1 MTIITRR
8 FHPTYKCLAGA
19 SCINAFWQ
27 NHLGTTALLASIEAV
42 ICSNWILA
50 DLKCWDHRCLFP
62 ILESCQ
68 AKGNE
73 IQTANLKLLDEG
85 VTAREGEK
93 VPLSV
98 KDSLSKGVLDW
109 YERGHGLE

>member
-1 MTIITRR
+1 MHSGKII
-8 FHPTYKCLAGA
+8 
-19 SCINAFWQ
+19 W
-27 NHLGTTALLASIEAV
+27 
-42 ICSNWILA
+42 
-50 DLKCWDHRCLFP
+50 
-62 ILESCQ
+62 

-98 KDSLSKGVLDW
+98 KDRPFGARFQLVFARFRGFRAEKSA
-109 YERGHGLE
+109 GHGGRGGLPAVHRAPSQRPALCGLWRW

>member
-1 MTIITRR
+1 MLQEPVVSMHSGKIIWVEPARSLII
-8 FHPTYKCLAGA
+8 CLALVCVA
-19 SCINAFWQ
+19 
-27 NHLGTTALLASIEAV
+27 
-42 ICSNWILA
+42 
-50 DLKCWDHRCLFP
+50 R
-62 ILESCQ
+62 Q

-98 KDSLSKGVLDW
+98 KDLRCLVRRD
-109 YERGHGLE
+109 

>member
-1 MTIITRR
+1 MVWIRKIR
-8 FHPTYKCLAGA
+8 FG
-19 SCINAFWQ
+19 
-27 NHLGTTALLASIEAV
+27 V
-42 ICSNWILA
+42 
-50 DLKCWDHRCLFP
+50 HR
-62 ILESCQ
+62 Q

-98 KDSLSKGVLDW
+98 KELLPW
-109 YERGHGLE
+109 RARG

>member
-1 MTIITRR
+1 MHSGKIIWADPAWFGSVKIR
-8 FHPTYKCLAGA
+8 FGM
-19 SCINAFWQ
+19 
-27 NHLGTTALLASIEAV
+27 
-42 ICSNWILA
+42 
-50 DLKCWDHRCLFP
+50 HR
-62 ILESCQ
+62 Q

-98 KDSLSKGVLDW
+98 KELLPW
-109 YERGHGLE
+109 RARG

>member
-1 MTIITRR
+1 MRFSAVSFQCENTWQEPVASMHSGKIIWVLPPRLQQ
-8 FHPTYKCLAGA
+8 FSIAKKSSSLCE
-19 SCINAFWQ
+19 SQFQ
-27 NHLGTTALLASIEAV
+27 TTV
-42 ICSNWILA
+42 
-50 DLKCWDHRCLFP
+50 
-62 ILESCQ
+62 Q

-98 KDSLSKGVLDW
+98 KDSSRFGGKHCG
-109 YERGHGLE
+109 RC